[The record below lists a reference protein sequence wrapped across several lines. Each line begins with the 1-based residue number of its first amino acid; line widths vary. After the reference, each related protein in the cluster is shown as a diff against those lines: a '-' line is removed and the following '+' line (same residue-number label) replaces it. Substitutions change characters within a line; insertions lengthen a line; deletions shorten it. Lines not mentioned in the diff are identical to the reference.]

1 MSEWNLENILPK
13 EKGDAEL
20 HTITEEEAREIL
32 NRIYAENPELVFEDG
47 FRSGWEAAK
56 KSQPQIVI
64 CKDCEHYDTHDH
76 RCKVWNHGVVV
87 MGYCSRG
94 EKK

>member
-1 MSEWNLENILPK
+1 MSEYIIECK
-13 EKGDAEL
+13 TD
-20 HTITEEEAREIL
+20 
-32 NRIYAENPELVFEDG
+32 FDG
-47 FRSGWEAAK
+47 VDCYIKTGEVVR
-56 KSQPQIVI
+56 